1 MKRKIKLC
9 AAVSLLVQSCT
20 MVIMFFILWA
30 KKKSIA
36 EAVFALAAIE
46 GAAGAYLLHQMKDEE
61 EFDPEDYLDYDEY
74 DDLDFDEADINEL
87 AEDGEEEK
95 AKFVEI
101 PREDVV
107 SDAEF
112 EH

>member
-9 AAVSLLVQSCT
+9 AAVSLLVQSFT

-36 EAVFALAAIE
+36 DAVFALAAIE
-46 GAAGAYLLHQMKDEE
+46 GAAGAYLLHQLKDEDI
-61 EFDPEDYLDYDEY
+61 DPEDYLDYDEY
-74 DDLDFDEADINEL
+74 DDFDFDESDINEL
-87 AEDGEEEK
+87 SEDGEEEK